1 MAPFKQARL
10 MSMVLL
16 FATFAAGI
24 LIGIAWS
31 ERGSDA
37 DAVPMGG
44 LETARQNSGTEGADD
59 TGAGAERA
67 DSGEARPEGNR
78 GRRRPL
84 IFEVDLD
91 SVQLARLDENYQHF
105 TREFEAF
112 SQELEALD
120 DRMEARR
127 RELRRAAW
135 DSTRAVLRPD
145 QLARY
150 DSLLSARYS
159 RGNRNDTTRSDG
171 DRGND
176 RDRSR
181 RPDGQDGSRRPH
193 FPEKYWKGH

>member
-10 MSMVLL
+10 MSVVLL

-31 ERGSDA
+31 ERGSGA
-37 DAVPMGG
+37 DAVPMEG
-44 LETARQNSGTEGADD
+44 LETARQTAGAEGADD

-67 DSGEARPEGNR
+67 DSGEARPDGNR
-78 GRRRPL
+78 GSRRPL

-112 SQELEALD
+112 SRELEALD

-145 QLARY
+145 QLAMY

-171 DRGND
+171 DRGSG

-181 RPDGQDGSRRPH
+181 RPDGQDGNRRPH